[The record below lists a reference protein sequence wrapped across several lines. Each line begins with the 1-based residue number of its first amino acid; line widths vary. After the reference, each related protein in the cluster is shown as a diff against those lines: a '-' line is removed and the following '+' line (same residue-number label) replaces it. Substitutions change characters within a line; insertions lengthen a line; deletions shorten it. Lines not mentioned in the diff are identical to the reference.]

1 MTPNET
7 TQLRT
12 ILEVNRR
19 LRRRIEQLE
28 EALLQ
33 ETESRR
39 RFDAESEQF
48 FRLVKENREKRC

>member
-12 ILEVNRR
+12 MAEVNRR

-28 EALLQ
+28 EALSR
-33 ETESRR
+33 ETEASRQ
-39 RFDAESEQF
+39 FDAESEQF